1 MTATLLGSGAPR
13 AAGTNTVDSSIL
25 LYSETGRVKIA
36 EGVFDYGRQFGE
48 ERSIGVRLTFDAL
61 TGASPNGATPSS
73 SIQTFTSPSG
83 GSSYTVKAGEIPL
96 DDTFE
101 DIRGALDASLRESL
115 DRITFLNVGGHL
127 SLERDYTSFGANVG
141 ITRDFNRR
149 NTTLGVSAAYS
160 HDIVSPY
167 GGAPEA
173 YASMPPPDDDEE
185 ESAAAPQEDED
196 DDDGDD
202 DAPGEGK
209 DIVDGVFT
217 LTQVIDRKTIARVN
231 YSLSYSTGY
240 LNDPYKIMSVVYDRG
255 TATPG
260 EPANYVYESR
270 PDTRS
275 KQAVF
280 ADLRRAIA
288 GSALDLSYRY
298 FWDDWGIAS
307 HTAEVSLRLP
317 VGGSHFIEPR
327 FRWYRQS
334 EADFFTPYLIDGQ
347 AFPDHASAD
356 SRLAEFDAYTYGLRW
371 GFPVATGFRMSLS
384 GEYYTQKGKRAPPE
398 DFGALSQHDLFPELD
413 AFMLRV
419 GFSHGF

>member
-1 MTATLLGSGAPR
+1 MTATLLGSGAAR

-48 ERSIGVRLTFDAL
+48 ERSIGIRLTFDAL

-83 GSSYTVKAGEIPL
+83 GSSYQVKAGEIPL
-96 DDTFE
+96 DETFE

-127 SLERDYTSFGANVG
+127 SIERDYTSFGGNVG
-141 ITRDFNRR
+141 IMRDFNRR
-149 NTTLGVSAAYS
+149 NTTLGISAAYT

-167 GGAPEA
+167 GGAPEP
-173 YASMPPPDDDEE
+173 YASMPPPDDDDEE
-185 ESAAAPQEDED
+185 DAAAPVED
-196 DDDGDD
+196 DDEEDD

-217 LTQVIDRKTIARVN
+217 FTQVIDRKTIARVN
-231 YSLSYSTGY
+231 YSLSWSTGY
-240 LNDPYKIMSVVYDRG
+240 LNDPYKLISVVFDRG

-260 EPANYVYESR
+260 EPVSYVYESR
-270 PDTRS
+270 PDTRT

-317 VGGSHFIEPR
+317 VGGSHYIEPR

-334 EADFFTPYLIDGQ
+334 EADFYTPYLIDGQ
-347 AFPDHASAD
+347 VLPAFASAD

-371 GFPVATGFRMSLS
+371 GFPVATGFRMSVS

-398 DFGALSQHDLFPELD
+398 DFGVLSQHDLFPELD
-413 AFMLRV
+413 AVMLRV